1 MTGAY
6 VDWDGDLRIA
16 TLVLDRPEAMN
27 AIDVPMARAIGSA
40 VTRIAKLGPRAVVLR
55 GNGRGFVAGGDL
67 KRFADDFATSA
78 GVIDDLLDAL
88 HPAIVTLSQLAAPKI
103 ASVHG
108 PVAGAGLSLMSGCDL
123 VIAAD
128 TARFLMAY
136 DRIGAAMDCGGSWY
150 LPRRIGR
157 RKATALMLLSETW
170 DVATAQGCGLV
181 DLVCPEA
188 ALADETRVLA
198 ERLAKRPTAAFAA
211 WRRLIDAA
219 ETRSL
224 SEHLEMER
232 REFRD
237 ATRTHD
243 FAEGVSAFLE
253 KRPPHFTGQ

>member
-6 VDWDGDLRIA
+6 VEWDGDLRIA
-16 TLVLDRPEAMN
+16 TLVLNRPEVMN
-27 AIDVPMARAIGSA
+27 AIDVPMARAIGTA
-40 VTRIAKLGPRAVVLR
+40 VAQIADLGPRAVVMR
-55 GNGRGFVAGGDL
+55 GNGRGFVAGGDV
-67 KRFADDFATSA
+67 KRFADNFATSA
-78 GVIDDLLDAL
+78 TVIDELLDAL
-88 HPAIVTLSQLAAPKI
+88 HPAIVTLSQLSAPKI

-108 PVAGAGLSLMSGCDL
+108 AVAGAGLSLMSGCDL

-128 TARFLMAY
+128 TSRFLMAY

-170 DVATAQGCGLV
+170 EAKTAHSCGLV
-181 DLVCPEA
+181 DKVCAEA
-188 ALADETRVLA
+188 ALADETRALA

-211 WRRLIDAA
+211 WRRLMDAA

-232 REFRD
+232 KEFRE
-237 ATRTHD
+237 ATRTQD

-253 KRPPHFTGQ
+253 KRAPDFRGH